1 MKVKADAKVMAKAKA
16 DTKVTAKAKADTK
29 VKAKEVAK
37 VAAKAAAGQSL
48 RPNGI
53 SYVRDGLA
61 EVGLD
66 VDEKVLDG
74 NVKLLGV
81 IWDGMEEEIW
91 HSLVREGGT
100 ANGGIRIEISGL
112 LRLEKVSF
120 GGHVESREN
129 GRLSVA
135 GHKGVSKAAVTDV
148 LQKGGEGQN
157 VIYVKT
163 VAVETLV
170 SLD

>member
-81 IWDGMEEEIW
+81 I
-91 HSLVREGGT
+91 
-100 ANGGIRIEISGL
+100 
-112 LRLEKVSF
+112 
-120 GGHVESREN
+120 
-129 GRLSVA
+129 
-135 GHKGVSKAAVTDV
+135 
-148 LQKGGEGQN
+148 
-157 VIYVKT
+157 
-163 VAVETLV
+163 
-170 SLD
+170 